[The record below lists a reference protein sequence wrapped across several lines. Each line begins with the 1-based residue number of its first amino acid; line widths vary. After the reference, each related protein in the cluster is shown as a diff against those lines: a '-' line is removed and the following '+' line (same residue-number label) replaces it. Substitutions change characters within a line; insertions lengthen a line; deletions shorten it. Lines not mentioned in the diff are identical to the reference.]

1 MIVSL
6 FFCSLAGYAFAKFDF
21 WGKEI
26 IFFIFVLSIL
36 MVPFEIIVVPL
47 YRIFS
52 SIGLTNTYL
61 GLMGPNF
68 ISAFGIFIMRQF
80 IDTIPNNYIDAARV
94 DGISEF
100 NIFLKII
107 LPLSKPALATLG
119 VIKFLWTWNDFLW
132 PLVIVT
138 GEKMKTVT
146 VGLSY
151 FSGVW
156 HIKYTVI
163 CAGSVL
169 SIIPVLIMFIFF
181 QRHVVKGLTMTGI
194 KG

>member
-1 MIVSL
+1 ML
-6 FFCSLAGYAFAKFDF
+6 
-21 WGKEI
+21 
-26 IFFIFVLSIL
+26 
-36 MVPFEIIVVPL
+36 PFEVMVVPL
-47 YRIFS
+47 YRMFNYV
-52 SIGLTNTYL
+52 GLTNTYL
-61 GLMGPNF
+61 GLIGPDF

-80 IDTIPNNYIDAARV
+80 IDTIPSDYIDAARI

-119 VIKFLWTWNDFLW
+119 VIKFLWTWNEFLW

-146 VGLSY
+146 LGFSY

-156 HIKYTVI
+156 HTEYTIV

-169 SIIPVLIMFIFF
+169 SIISVVIVFVFL
-181 QRHVVKGLTMTGI
+181 QKYVVKGMAITGL
-194 KG
+194 KA